1 MMIFVKTI
9 DGKFQTNEELLECSL
24 HGTTKGVD
32 IFNKLKSVFDG
43 HSISFGKLSALC
55 TDGAPSMTSSN
66 VGVVGHFKKTGI
78 NIKNLHCA
86 IHQFNLCAKKI
97 GMNDVM
103 SVCTRIVNKL
113 KGGHNALIHRQFKF

>member
-1 MMIFVKTI
+1 MIFVKTI
-9 DGKFQTNEELLECSL
+9 DDKFQTNEELLECSL

-86 IHQFNLCAKKI
+86 IHQFNLCAKKN